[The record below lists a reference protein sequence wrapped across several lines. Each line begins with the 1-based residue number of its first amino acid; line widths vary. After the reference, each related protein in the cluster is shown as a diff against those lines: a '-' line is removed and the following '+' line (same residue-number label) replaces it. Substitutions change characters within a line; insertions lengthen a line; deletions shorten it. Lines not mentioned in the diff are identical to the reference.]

1 MLQFLWKL
9 TFDSITRYSNVGR
22 GEINQMRVRGKVSL
36 ITGGSRGIGASISRL
51 LAAEGSKVVIG
62 DISPNSGMELVKTI
76 KRDGG
81 DATFYTLNVTNEIEW
96 SGIVRNII
104 GKFGKID
111 ILVNNAGILRP
122 ENVLDTT
129 VETWDEVMSVNAT
142 GTFIGT
148 KIVIP
153 HMRDGD
159 GGSIVNISSAGGIIG
174 SSRAAAYHS
183 SKGAVRIFSKL
194 AAVQYAKDKI
204 RVNSVHPGPIN
215 TTMLSN
221 AYGGGQNKVQ
231 EWESL
236 VPLGRLGN
244 PIDIAY
250 GVLFLA
256 SDESSFITGSELIID
271 GGRTAI

>member
-1 MLQFLWKL
+1 
-9 TFDSITRYSNVGR
+9 
-22 GEINQMRVRGKVSL
+22 MRVKGKVAL
-36 ITGGSRGIGASISRL
+36 ITGGSRGIGASITRL
-51 LAAEGSKVVIG
+51 LATEGSKVVIG
-62 DISPNSGMELVKTI
+62 DISPNSGMELVKSI

-81 DATFYTLNVTNEIEW
+81 DATFHTLDVTNEIDW
-96 SGIVRNII
+96 SEIESNII

-129 VETWDEVMSVNAT
+129 ERTWDEVMSINAK

-148 KIVIP
+148 KTVIP
-153 HMRDGD
+153 HMRDAD
-159 GGSIVNISSAGGIIG
+159 GGSIVNISSTAGITGT
-174 SSRAAAYHS
+174 SRAAAYHA

-221 AYGGGQNKVQ
+221 AYGGGQDKVK

-236 VPLGRLGN
+236 VPLGRFETQL
-244 PIDIAY
+244 
-250 GVLFLA
+250 
-256 SDESSFITGSELIID
+256 T
-271 GGRTAI
+271 

>member
-1 MLQFLWKL
+1 
-9 TFDSITRYSNVGR
+9 
-22 GEINQMRVRGKVSL
+22 MRVKGKVAL
-36 ITGGSRGIGASISRL
+36 ITGGSRGIGASITRL
-51 LAAEGSKVVIG
+51 LATEGAKVVIG
-62 DISPNSGMELVKTI
+62 DISPNSGMELVKSI

-81 DATFYTLNVTNEIEW
+81 HATFHNLDVTNEIDW
-96 SGIVRNII
+96 SEIINNII

-129 VETWDEVMSVNAT
+129 EETWDEVMSINAK

-148 KIVIP
+148 KTVIP
-153 HMRDGD
+153 HMRDAD
-159 GGSIVNISSAGGIIG
+159 GGSIVNISSTAGITGT
-174 SSRAAAYHS
+174 SRAAAYHA

-204 RVNSVHPGPIN
+204 RVNSVHPGPVN

-221 AYGGGQNKVQ
+221 AYGGGQDKVK

-236 VPLGRLGN
+236 VPLGRFETQL
-244 PIDIAY
+244 
-250 GVLFLA
+250 
-256 SDESSFITGSELIID
+256 T
-271 GGRTAI
+271 